1 MPAAP
6 PAGPITAPPPPPPTF
21 PAPAT
26 LSHQPPPPQPNP
38 YTSAPHGQGGFGRP
52 RYGVMESDNEERGND
67 ATHQHPSQPAVQPSS
82 VPSLFF
88 NKHASREARQVQ
100 LHQNQQIQS
109 RLHAASPNLLP
120 ASNTSGMNDLQ
131 TASFINQAAN
141 GSYDSRQAGHKRAAD
156 NDDPAR
162 EGQARYQSFGPGALV
177 DGSSTDGDTTAA
189 GQSMPPSK
197 RRAIQP
203 ASPSPPATAW
213 WAPKAPVRD
222 SSTAL
227 NTPATLLAISSSTP
241 ATPATQPASGS
252 SVDTQAGAM
261 VVASGSSAVGGA
273 AAVAGA
279 GSSVAAV
286 QGRSMTPEM
295 RTQLRS
301 QVWQR
306 DQNRALNFIQSQKRS
321 MPGSPHGGVKKW

>member
-1 MPAAP
+1 MLAAS
-6 PAGPITAPPPPPPTF
+6 PAGPVTALPPPLQTF
-21 PAPAT
+21 PSPAT
-26 LSHQPPPPQPNP
+26 VSHQLPPSQPNP
-38 YTSAPHGQGGFGRP
+38 YNSAPHGQGGFGRP
-52 RYGVMESDNEERGND
+52 RYGVMETDSEPMT
-67 ATHQHPSQPAVQPSS
+67 THQHSLQPAAQPSS
-82 VPSLFF
+82 VPSQFF

-100 LHQNQQIQS
+100 LHQNHQIQS
-109 RLHAASPNLLP
+109 RLHAASPNPLP

-131 TASFINQAAN
+131 TASFANQAAN

-156 NDDPAR
+156 NDDPTR
-162 EGQARYQSFGPGALV
+162 EGQARYQSFGPGAPL
-177 DGSSTDGDTTAA
+177 DGSNTDGDMTAA

-203 ASPSPPATAW
+203 ASPSLPPATAW
-213 WAPKAPVRD
+213 WAPKAHVRD
-222 SSTAL
+222 FSTAL
-227 NTPATLLAISSSTP
+227 NTPATPLAIISSAP

-252 SVDTQAGAM
+252 RIDTQAGAM
-261 VVASGSSAVGGA
+261 VLVAGSSAVGGA
-273 AAVAGA
+273 VGMAGA
-279 GSSVAAV
+279 GSSVAAA
-286 QGRSMTPEM
+286 QGRSMTPDM